1 MRQNILEDVG
11 LFFSFLSRF
20 YDQKVYNRLER
31 ISFLHFFRNAF
42 AFLSKLAKKRIFAI
56 IQVRFDNQYDLKRN
70 ITEFG
75 NKISKALSHKR
86 ERSVVSKRAQIY
98 ARVES
103 KF

>member
-1 MRQNILEDVG
+1 MFEDVSSLDYSSVSYLG
-11 LFFSFLSRF
+11 FMIGRCITGW
-20 YDQKVYNRLER
+20 KGI
-31 ISFLHFFRNAF
+31 ISHFFRDAF
-42 AFLSKLAKKRIFAI
+42 AFLSKLAKKRILAI

-86 ERSVVSKRAQIY
+86 GRSVVSKRAQIY
-98 ARVES
+98 ARVEG